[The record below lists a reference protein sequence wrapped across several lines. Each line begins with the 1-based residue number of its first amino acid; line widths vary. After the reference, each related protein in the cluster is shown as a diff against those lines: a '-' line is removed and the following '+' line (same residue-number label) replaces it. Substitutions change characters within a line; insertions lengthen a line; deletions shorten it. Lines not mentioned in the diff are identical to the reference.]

1 MERNEPAYR
10 RSEGRDAIR
19 TRSRA
24 AAARRSRAR
33 EALQARLLGARLSLT
48 AAVCGL
54 ALSAALIGIAAQPG
68 SARAATVTAA
78 LVKDINPAGSG
89 APVSLIASAGTL
101 FFVADGDFAGGELWK
116 SDGTAAGTVMVK
128 DIYPHVDDDYA
139 YRPDWLT
146 DVGGTLFFSADDSTH
161 GRELWKSDGTEGGT
175 VMVKDINPDGSS
187 GPGSLTDVGGTL
199 FFSARDSTHG
209 RELWK
214 SDGTEGGTMMVKDFD
229 PDPESGPQW
238 LADVDGTLFF
248 ILGETELWKS
258 DGTAAGTV
266 MVKDISPGSESASV
280 GGSLTDVGGTLF
292 FAADDGTHGR
302 ELWTSDGT
310 AAGTVMVKDINPDG
324 FGVSWLI
331 NVGNTLFFSGTD
343 GTHGLELWKSDGTE
357 AGTVMVKDIDPS
369 SSGIGPGSLTALDG
383 MLFFSADDGTHGRE
397 PWTSDGTAAGTVMV
411 KDIHPGAASA
421 LSVDAGG
428 TLFFGAAD
436 GIHGLEP
443 WTSDGTE
450 AGTTMVKNIDP
461 CGSSYPYAFTDVDGT
476 LFFGADDG
484 THGHELWRTS
494 PMSLPSG
501 RDQSC
506 TTLQVRKRVHRLIA
520 RGRVSP
526 NHSDERVIVT
536 LQKKRNGTFVKIARK
551 RPTLAAR
558 SRYRA
563 FFERPAAGRCRIVAR
578 FPGDEDHRPSSARRN
593 FRC

>member
-1 MERNEPAYR
+1 MERQEFPYR
-10 RSEGRDAIR
+10 RSDVPDAIR
-19 TRSRA
+19 SRSRA
-24 AAARRSRAR
+24 VAGRRSRPR

-48 AAVCGL
+48 TAALYGL
-54 ALSAALIGIAAQPG
+54 ALSVALIGIAAGPG

-89 APVSLIASAGTL
+89 APDSLIASAGTL
-101 FFVADGDFAGGELWK
+101 FFVADGDFTGGELWK
-116 SDGTAAGTVMVK
+116 SDGTAAGTEMVK

-175 VMVKDINPDGSS
+175 
-187 GPGSLTDVGGTL
+187 
-199 FFSARDSTHG
+199 
-209 RELWK
+209 
-214 SDGTEGGTMMVKDFD
+214 MMVKDFD

-238 LADVDGTLFF
+238 LAEVGGTLFF
-248 ILGETELWKS
+248 ILEETELWKS
-258 DGTAAGTV
+258 DGTEAGTV

-324 FGVSWLI
+324 FGVSWLT
-331 NVGNTLFFSGTD
+331 NVDNTLFFSGTD

-397 PWTSDGTAAGTVMV
+397 PWKSDGTAAGTVMV

-421 LSVDAGG
+421 LSVSPFTTAGG

-551 RPTLAAR
+551 RPTLGAR